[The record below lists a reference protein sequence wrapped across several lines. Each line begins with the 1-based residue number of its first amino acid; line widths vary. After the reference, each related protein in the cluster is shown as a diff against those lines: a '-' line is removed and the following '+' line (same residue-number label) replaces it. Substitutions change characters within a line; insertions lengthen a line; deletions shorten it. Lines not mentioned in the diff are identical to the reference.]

1 MNIEQK
7 PSFKKAVKKLK
18 KNQKADVAKA
28 IETLMQAPEIGQMK
42 KGDLSALRVYKFKM
56 VKQETL
62 LAYTWENDILT
73 LTLIGLGS
81 HENFYRDL
89 KR

>member
-18 KNQKADVAKA
+18 KNQKADLAKA
-28 IETLMQAPEIGQMK
+28 IETLVQAPESGQIK
-42 KGDLSALRVYKFKM
+42 KGDLSNLRVYKFKM

-62 LAYTWENDILT
+62 LAYTWENDIRT